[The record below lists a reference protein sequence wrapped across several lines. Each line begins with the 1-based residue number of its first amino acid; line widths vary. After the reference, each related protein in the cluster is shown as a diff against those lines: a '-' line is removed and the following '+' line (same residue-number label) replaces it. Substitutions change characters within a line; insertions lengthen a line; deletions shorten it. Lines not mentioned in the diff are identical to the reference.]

1 MNPTQVE
8 KDNRVR
14 AKSSTILDHLDYHNR
29 HLTNRGLSQELSC
42 ALNTESNEF
51 ETDRLRTVW
60 DSQSSKFRPTCFL
73 NSSLN
78 FWHTDNRVS

>member
-1 MNPTQVE
+1 ME

-14 AKSSTILDHLDYHNR
+14 AKISTILDHLDYHNNR
-29 HLTNRGLSQELSC
+29 HLTNRGYPRNSSC

-78 FWHTDNRVS
+78 FSHTDNLVS